1 MCTLPVSKFPS
12 NVVQLQGLM
21 TIENVL
27 GGVMK
32 AQKEAGEDT
41 DPNIMSIDL
50 KLRHGRGKQCP

>member
-32 AQKEAGEDT
+32 AQNGVMKAQKEAGEDT
-41 DPNIMSIDL
+41 DLILCQLI
-50 KLRHGRGKQCP
+50 